1 MKSLAKDWFS
11 TRSLLRHR
19 ARCGAAVVGLLL
31 GLSGLAAHGAS
42 GAPSIQQPAPVRIL
56 PLGDSITTGVGAA
69 GGYRA
74 SLYARLVNAGYAV
87 DFVGTKTSNGAAG
100 LPDSDHEGHN
110 GFRMDQLNAGLDL
123 WLDADPDP
131 DVVLLLIGT
140 NDFAQNYDLANAT
153 NRLENLIVR
162 VATARPYARILV
174 SNLLLRTD
182 DAWTEAAIQA
192 QFNPYIPGIVTRQAA
207 LGRRVTFVDLRSL
220 VGAADL
226 ADGVHPNQ
234 SGYTKLAGGWFKAI
248 TGVIGRDGS
257 NDAPALYR
265 AVGQPGG
272 NKVCVFFTKP
282 VADSVASPLNFTVS
296 GGVRVLGAA
305 LDPVAKRVVTL
316 TTTAQTALA
325 NYNVTVNRVTDRA
338 RTARIA
344 RNLAAA
350 FTGSRPRGAVGN
362 VAEAAGYTLVYAL
375 EVPSGANYGTQPPA
389 YAVDRHTTVLPFSR
403 VAYYLELATTNSP
416 LRFVWVSMT
425 APVPDARR
433 LGVPTVASGA
443 FFQQAVA
450 NMNVV
455 SSVPGIVNGTGL
467 GGGYLEFWPGGYTT
481 ANTPGVPGA
490 SNTLFDWGDT
500 PVAGDYGSMQI
511 HNVPA
516 GQTLLSFN
524 RWGGTG
530 GAADVGIGNNPV
542 DDPDWTLSGLAPVY
556 PIKAIQ
562 VFVKP

>member
-1 MKSLAKDWFS
+1 MKILPSVWFS
-11 TRSLLRHR
+11 PRNLLRH
-19 ARCGAAVVGLLL
+19 CVPGTVTVVGWLL
-31 GLSGLAAHGAS
+31 GFAALAAHQAA
-42 GAPSIQQPAPVRIL
+42 GAPSNQPPAPVRIL

-153 NRLENLIVR
+153 NRLENLIAR

-226 ADGVHPNQ
+226 LDGVHPNQ
-234 SGYTKLAGGWFKAI
+234 SGYAKMAGGWFNAI

-282 VADSVASPLNFTVS
+282 VADSVASTLNFTVS

-316 TTTAQTALA
+316 STTAQTALA
-325 NYNVTVNRVTDRA
+325 NYTVTVNRVTDRTKNT
-338 RTARIA
+338 RDA
-344 RNLAAA
+344 RNLTAA

-362 VAEAAGYTLVYAL
+362 VAEAAGYTLVYSL
-375 EVPSGANYGTQPPA
+375 ELPNAANYGAQPPA
-389 YAVDRHTTVLPFSR
+389 YTVDRHTTVLPFSR
-403 VAYYLELATTNSP
+403 VAYYLELATTNSG

-425 APVPDARR
+425 APVPDAGR
-433 LGVPTVASGA
+433 LGVPTLASGA

-455 SSVPGIVNGTGL
+455 SSVPGIVNGKGL
-467 GGGYLEFWPGGYTT
+467 GGGFLEFWPGGYTS
-481 ANTPGVPGA
+481 ANTLGVPGA

-500 PVAGDYGSMQI
+500 PVTGDYGSMQI
-511 HNVPA
+511 HNVAA

-530 GAADVGIGNNPV
+530 GVADVGIGNNPV
-542 DDPDWTLSGLAPVY
+542 DDPDWTLSGLAPMY
-556 PIKAIQ
+556 PVKALQ
-562 VFVKP
+562 VLVKP

>member
-1 MKSLAKDWFS
+1 MTLG
-11 TRSLLRHR
+11 LL
-19 ARCGAAVVGLLL
+19 VGLA
-31 GLSGLAAHGAS
+31 GLTGRGLAEG
-42 GAPSIQQPAPVRIL
+42 PPTQPPAPLRIL

-140 NDFAQNYDLANAT
+140 NDFAQDYDLANAT

-162 VATARPYARILV
+162 VAAARPYARILV

-182 DAWTEAAIQA
+182 DAWTDAMIQE

-207 LGRRVTFVDLRSL
+207 LGRRVTFVNLRKL

-226 ADGVHPNQ
+226 SDGVHPNQ
-234 SGYTKLAGGWFKAI
+234 SGYTKLAEGWFRAI
-248 TGVIGRDGS
+248 TGLIPRDGS
-257 NDAPALYR
+257 RETPAMYR

-272 NKVCVFFTKP
+272 DKVCVFFTKP
-282 VADSVASPLNFTVS
+282 VADSVAKPFNYTLSDGLQ
-296 GGVRVLGAA
+296 VLSAA
-305 LDPVAKRVVTL
+305 LDPVSKRVVTL
-316 TTTAQTALA
+316 TTTAQTPLVKYA
-325 NYNVTVNRVTDRA
+325 VTVNRVTDRRKEP
-338 RTARIA
+338 RTS
-344 RNLAAA
+344 RNLTVA

-362 VAEAAGYTLVYAL
+362 VAEAEGYTLVYSLNIPNAADY
-375 EVPSGANYGTQPPA
+375 ETTPPA
-389 YAVDRHTTVLPFSR
+389 YTVDRHTTVLPFSR

-425 APVPDARR
+425 APVPDAGR

-443 FFQQAVA
+443 FFQQVVA

-455 SSVPGIVNGTGL
+455 SSVPGIVNGTDL
-467 GGGYLEFWPGGYTT
+467 DGGFLEFWPGGYTS
-481 ANTPGVPGA
+481 ANPLGVAGA
-490 SNTLFDWGDT
+490 SDTLFDWGDT
-500 PVAGDYGSMQI
+500 PVEGDYGSMQI
-511 HNVPA
+511 HNVAA

-524 RWGGTG
+524 SWGGVG
-530 GAADVGIGNNPV
+530 GSVDLGIGNNPV
-542 DDPDWTLSGLAPVY
+542 EDPDWTFSELAPVY
-556 PIKAIQ
+556 TIKALHI
-562 VFVKP
+562 FVKP